1 MIGKIVSHYQ
11 ILEKLGEGGMGV
23 VYKAE
28 DTKLKRTVALKF
40 LPPEL
45 TRDPEA
51 KERFIREAQAA
62 SALQHHHIC
71 TIHDIDETPDGQLFI
86 VMDCYAGETLK
97 QKISRGPLE
106 IGEAID
112 LALQI
117 ANGLE
122 RAHEE
127 GIIHRDIKP
136 ANTIVTDRGEVKIL
150 DFGLAKLAGQAQLT
164 KDNSTLGTVAYMSP
178 EQLGGKEVDQRT
190 DIWSLGVVLYEM
202 IMCQLPFKG
211 DYEQAVVY
219 MILNEEPEP
228 LSKLRP
234 DVPLELER
242 IVGKALAKSE
252 NERYNNIE
260 ALLGDLNALKR
271 LLKSNIPI
279 EKASDEVLKPSIA
292 VLPFRDMSS
301 QKDQDYFCEGIA
313 EELINAL
320 VKLDGLRVAART
332 SAFQFKNSD
341 HDIKK
346 IGSRLDVKTVLE
358 GSVRKAGDQ
367 LRITAQ
373 LINVADGFHLWSE
386 KYDRKLEDIFAIQDE
401 ISLAIVDKLKVKLLG
416 QERTA
421 LFRRHTVDQ
430 EAHNLYLK
438 GLYFWNR
445 RLEGGMRK
453 AMEFFQQAIDKD
465 PDYVLA
471 HVGIADVYNITG
483 FFGFLSPAEAFPKA
497 KAAADKAMAIDNSL
511 GEAYASLAWATF
523 CYDWDWSSAEKL
535 YMKAIELNPQYAT
548 AHEWYAIY
556 LWAMGRFDE
565 AITEAET
572 ARELDPLSLIINTIV
587 GIAYY
592 FARRYE
598 ESIANHKKAL
608 EMDPNFLLANT
619 YIVLPYMECGKYDDA
634 ITIMQKTE
642 SLAAEHT
649 YTLGYFGGAYG
660 QAGCKDDASRILV
673 RLDELTESRY
683 VSTLHRGILLAGMGK
698 YEEALDD
705 MEKSIADRCPV
716 NIFSKTAPYFD
727 CLRSNKRFQSLLKK
741 IGLDK

>member
-511 GEAYASLAWATF
+511 GEAYTSLAWATF